1 MRLVLGDDVGGGSGG
16 GEHNDG
22 GSLALVG
29 GQHCADGSCGCV
41 VKACRLLFTL
51 LHQKL
56 IRFLQYFELKRPT
69 SAKRQNGTY

>member
-29 GQHCADGSCGCV
+29 GQHCADGSRGCV

-51 LHQKL
+51 LHQKVINL
-56 IRFLQYFELKRPT
+56 NCILTQKANERKK
-69 SAKRQNGTY
+69 AK